1 MMMNHHVQDSE
12 QYKLQLS
19 NAEENDVDIF
29 DIGSNNFE
37 DGIGELEDDEVDGDG
52 NYGRANEEIHPET
65 TVSSVKKLFQ
75 GEDTLFNSTYESLK
89 NKMCEAFQTDTI
101 ERFVKE
107 MAEKP
112 YVRYMKDH
120 LGRSFLHL
128 AVEELNINFVEC
140 LLHVGF
146 NPNAK
151 QKCGIT
157 PLIISVIKK
166 NKEICQLLVNSRAS
180 VRGPLFT
187 NVPSPLTVAKRM
199 ELDEI
204 LEILDPTS
212 SDEEDSELSFYDPAF
227 HLAHSKVDV
236 HTTRD
241 NGQDHLLVLSQVLLE
256 MWEHAKPIVVSC
268 PDLVVMNGLA
278 LYLGICIQRATWQRH
293 ASKSKVRE
301 AFIIWCAKC

>member
-1 MMMNHHVQDSE
+1 
-12 QYKLQLS
+12 
-19 NAEENDVDIF
+19 
-29 DIGSNNFE
+29 
-37 DGIGELEDDEVDGDG
+37 
-52 NYGRANEEIHPET
+52 
-65 TVSSVKKLFQ
+65 
-75 GEDTLFNSTYESLK
+75 
-89 NKMCEAFQTDTI
+89 MCEAFQTDTI

-112 YVRYMKDH
+112 YVGYMKDH

-151 QKCGIT
+151 EKCGIT

-166 NKEICQLLVNSRAS
+166 NKEIRQLLVNSRAS

-187 NVPSPLTVAKRM
+187 NVPSQLTVAKRM

-227 HLAHSKVDV
+227 HSAHSKVDV

-241 NGQDHLLVLSQVLLE
+241 NGQACTRSSPGFITGVVGDVGTCKTNRGVMSRSDSHEWVGIIHGDMHTKGYLAEACFKEQGPGGFHYLVCKVLKRPKLTVESFKKKKFADRNLSR
-256 MWEHAKPIVVSC
+256 I
-268 PDLVVMNGLA
+268 
-278 LYLGICIQRATWQRH
+278 
-293 ASKSKVRE
+293 
-301 AFIIWCAKC
+301 